1 MIKNLYLHIG
11 LPKTATSTIQMML
24 SNEEKLLKE
33 LGYLYPIF
41 YLDAMPITNHS
52 VPFISLFSNS
62 PAKYYFNV
70 LEGITTAEKVLEVN
84 NDYLKQFNNMLD
96 NFKGENLIIS
106 GEGISD
112 LFNPGLLRLKKFFYE
127 KFGKDLKIRVIVF
140 VRNPVTRVQ
149 SSIQQRVKSG
159 LLLKDI
165 YSSVF
170 DYSDSFY
177 EKSFTKFLSVFA
189 KDQIDVI
196 RFEDAIEHSD
206 GPAGKFLEVVGIKNG
221 SIPFVKNVYENESIS
236 NEAVIL
242 LSELNQYIPLYING
256 KKNPERGKYLKELI
270 EKTPGIKF
278 FISSDLKKRIWK
290 TSEKDCKWLSDNFSI
305 EPFTFPEN
313 SKVVDQRRWKN
324 DTLKWIERILI
335 TNPPIIHKIIIETIL
350 CDVKENFHF
359 YQLADIVEIFNF
371 LKKIDI
377 YNQIEIYVEETKI
390 IPGLTGLI
398 KNWFKRNELKSVNGS
413 FSLEFNRLRLS
424 GCFLSKI
431 SITPLDEDNIPKLWK
446 SWAVKTQKYL
456 SISNQNFGELTHGYS
471 RHIDKNIVV
480 AENYIVLTSTGNDP
494 YFRIRTINDTFSDP
508 IYMQITIESPEP
520 TMLQVFYQTNSEPFD
535 KEKNSIRHSLE
546 NGRNELV
553 TYFENSDFNGNFRID
568 IGTKAG
574 EYKLYNITIK
584 Y

>member
-11 LPKTATSTIQMML
+11 LPKTATSTIQL
-24 SNEEKLLKE
+24 VLKNEEKLLKE
-33 LGYLYPIF
+33 LGYLFPVF
-41 YLDAMPITNHS
+41 YLDAKPITNHS

-62 PAKYYFNV
+62 PTKYYFNV
-70 LEGITTAEKVLEVN
+70 LEGITAPEKVLEVN
-84 NDYLKQFNNMLD
+84 SDYLTQFNNMLD

-112 LFNPGLLRLKKFFYE
+112 LFYPGLLRLRNFFYE
-127 KFGKDLKIRVIVF
+127 KFGKDLNVKVIVF
-140 VRNPVTRVQ
+140 VRNPVNRVQ

-159 LLLKDI
+159 LILKDI
-165 YSSVF
+165 YSTVIE
-170 DYSDSFY
+170 YSDSFY
-177 EKSFTKFLSVFA
+177 EKSFTKFLNVFA

-196 RFEDAIEHSD
+196 RFEDAIEHPD
-206 GPAGKFLEVVGIKNG
+206 GPAGLFLNVVGIESG
-221 SIPFVKNVYENESIS
+221 SIPSVKKVYENESVS
-236 NEAVIL
+236 KEAIIL
-242 LSELNQYIPLYING
+242 LSALNQYIPLYING
-256 KKNPERGKYLKELI
+256 KRNPQRGKYLKGLI
-270 EKTPGIKF
+270 EKTPGTKF

-290 TSEKDCKWLSDNFSI
+290 SSEKDCKWLSDNFSI
-305 EPFTFPEN
+305 EPFIFPEN
-313 SKVVDQRRWKN
+313 SIVVDQRRWKN

-350 CDVKENFHF
+350 CDVKENFHY
-359 YQLADIVEIFNF
+359 YQLADIVEIFIF

-398 KNWFKRNELKSVNGS
+398 KNWFKRSVFKSVNGS

-424 GCFLSKI
+424 GCFSSKI
-431 SITPLDEDNIPKLWK
+431 QITPLAEDDIPKLWK
-446 SWAVKTQKYL
+446 RWAVKTQKFL
-456 SISNQNFGELTHGYS
+456 SISSQNFGEFTYGYS
-471 RHIDKNIVV
+471 KHIDKNIVV
-480 AENYIVLTSTGNDP
+480 VENYIVLISSGNDP

-508 IYMQITIESPEP
+508 IYMQITIESPEQ
-520 TMLQVFYQTNSEPFD
+520 TMLQVFYQTHSESFD
-535 KEKNSIRHSLE
+535 KEKNSIHYSLE
-546 NGRNELV
+546 RGKNESIV
-553 TYFENSDFNGNFRID
+553 YFENFDFNGNFRID